1 MKLKK
6 LLFVAM
12 ASLVFSLGIQAQ
24 TADEIITKHLTAL
37 GGVENIKKINT
48 VITKMNLTVQG
59 IKVPIVTYQT
69 QNEGM
74 KFTFTFGGKTGYTIL
89 TKTEGWNFDPIQ
101 QGHTKAE
108 PMTPDDVKKGAEDL
122 DIQGALVDYKA
133 KGYTVESLGSDD
145 VDGTDCYKLKATSKE
160 GKETTYFISKE
171 DNMIIKQ
178 VSKTTVNGKEIE
190 QASTFSNYKK
200 VSGVMMPFSI
210 VSGFGPMEVEAYEVN
225 VPINASEY
233 KPAN

>member
-6 LLFVAM
+6 LFLGAIV
-12 ASLVFSLGIQAQ
+12 SLIFSINLNAQ
-24 TADEIITKHLTAL
+24 TVDEIIAKHLNAL
-37 GGVENIKKINT
+37 GGVENIKKLNT
-48 VITKMNLTVQG
+48 VVTKMNLTVQG

-69 QNEGM
+69 HNEAT
-74 KFTFTFGGKTGYTIL
+74 KFTFSFGGKTGYAII

-108 PMTPDDVKKGAEDL
+108 PMTPDDVKKSADDL
-122 DIQGALVDYKA
+122 DIHGALVDYKT
-133 KGYTVESLGSDD
+133 KGYAVESLGSDD

-160 GKETTYFISKE
+160 GKETTYYISKE

-178 VSKTTVNGKEIE
+178 VSKSTINGKEIE
-190 QASTFSNYKK
+190 NPSTFSNYKK
-200 VSGVMMPFSI
+200 VNGVMMPFSL
-210 VSGFGPMEVEAYEVN
+210 VGSFGPMEVEAYEVN